1 MPLTPEEEKELASL
15 ESEYARLSGLLN
27 AKEEY
32 VPTGG
37 EFQTPEYGTEAYK
50 GYKQA
55 ELKMTGKVPSLVA
68 EYGPPIAAGIATRG
82 RSALQQAMMPALA
95 AVLGKGFA
103 RKLEGKE
110 VTSPEAL
117 REELAAGIE
126 SAVPPTKGT
135 LAGLR
140 YALGAGAAGLTGAGV
155 RGDINKET
163 VLRDVGVYGGIPTLG
178 GLFFGGTKSA
188 IEGAKSQAIR
198 GQQAAQDI
206 ERIGP
211 GVVPTFGQA
220 LPEYAGLEARISSK
234 AGGRYLTEAM
244 ERQNQAI
251 ADAVEAIAGG
261 PRSETQGMISN
272 ALEAM
277 GVRERTDLLAAADQ
291 VSKAR
296 EALKLVQGGAREQ
309 VVRDTLSKA
318 EKDLEDAITT
328 GFMGRY
334 VMKGGR
340 PEYSGV
346 FEKIKAGK
354 GIESATMQA
363 KKAFSDQAD
372 VLFSDPNIDTAKA
385 GFNILAPAGR
395 SGTSVGDEV
404 AKAFSDSPITAGG
417 QIIKEFTPYFGKLMG
432 VLESR
437 SPASLAELRS
447 IREDL
452 YNAAETQGAA
462 FGTKAQAA
470 LKSIASKITDTIN
483 DQAASVMSPAGAN
496 ALFKANK
503 FYSEFR
509 PKFENYGVESAFMVR
524 GAKPGTTASRMAGE
538 VAEEGLEAPSY
549 TNLIDLFEGLKKQG
563 VAGVPDTAPIRDALR
578 EGLLNQ
584 VITRP
589 GNQVVVN
596 FQKLAE
602 LAGQV
607 ESQSPGALKQLGL
620 GSMDDL
626 NTLIRFKAFRDAE
639 PGIDTIV
646 QAINSRTPIGNA
658 IGVRALQDLKD
669 VADIKSVVNALERKA
684 IGTGG
689 QAGSKEAA
697 EALVQARA
705 NAINEL
711 LIKTDELG
719 KSPRLAALKDVL
731 DPNEMRRFREIVGPK
746 TMNFIENQMIP
757 GFRRIK
763 LAEEAAGQAGST
775 VRGAAEEQA
784 IGSITKAPVIA
795 ATGGSLGPLRA
806 AGNLIYDLYSLKKY
820 DLLSKVL
827 SRSGGATGFR
837 NRAAQLSRL
846 QQLTEGQPATQVIR
860 MLNDYAEGKPLQ

>member
-1 MPLTPEEEKELASL
+1 MALTPEEFQELQDLRALLAEEQIGPAPVRYTPGASPVGGGAAIPTSTTMGM
-15 ESEYARLSGLLN
+15 ETPAEAR
-27 AKEEY
+27 AK
-32 VPTGG
+32 VV
-37 EFQTPEYGTEAYK
+37 EYG
-50 GYKQA
+50 
-55 ELKMTGKVPSLVA
+55 LPL
-68 EYGPPIAAGIATRG
+68 AAGIATRG
-82 RSALQQAMMPALA
+82 RSALQQAMIPALS
-95 AVLGKGFA
+95 AVFGKGFA

-140 YALGAGAAGLTGAGV
+140 YALGTGAAGLTGAGV
-155 RGDINKET
+155 RGDISKDT
-163 VLRDVGVYGGIPTLG
+163 AMRDVAVYGGIPAVTGLALG
-178 GLFFGGTKSA
+178 TGQSFIDKW
-188 IEGAKSQAIR
+188 KNQALR
-198 GQQAAQDI
+198 GQRAAEEI
-206 ERIGP
+206 EKIGP

-220 LPEYAGLEARISSK
+220 LPEYAGLEARVSSQV
-234 AGGRYLTEAM
+234 GRKSLTEAM

-251 ADAVEAIAGG
+251 ADAVEAIGGG

-277 GVRERTDLLAAADQ
+277 GVRERTDLLAAADK

-296 EALKLVQGGAREQ
+296 EALGLVQGGAREQ
-309 VVRDTLSKA
+309 VVQDTLSKA

-334 VMKGGR
+334 TMKGGR

-354 GIESATMQA
+354 GIESATIQA

-417 QIIKEFTPYFGKLMG
+417 QIIKEFTPYFGKLMA
-432 VLESR
+432 VLDSR

-578 EGLLNQ
+578 EGLLDQ

-589 GNQVVVN
+589 GDQVVVN

-626 NTLIRFKAFRDAE
+626 NTLIRFKAFRDAK

-711 LIKTDELG
+711 LIKVDKLG
-719 KSPRLAALKDVL
+719 KSPRLDALSDVL
-731 DPNEMRRFREIVGPK
+731 DPDEMRRYREIVGPT
-746 TMNFIENQMIP
+746 TMNFIENQVIP
-757 GFRRIK
+757 GFKRLEQSRV
-763 LAEEAAGQAGST
+763 AARQAGST
-775 VRGAAEEQA
+775 VTGAAEERVISGAVQA
-784 IGSITKAPVIA
+784 PITAMTKSPVRA
-795 ATGGSLGPLRA
+795 LGDMVGNWLSLV
-806 AGNLIYDLYSLKKY
+806 KY
-820 DLLSKVL
+820 DVMSKIL
-827 SRSGGATGFR
+827 ARSGGATGFR
-837 NRAAQLSRL
+837 NRAAQLNRL
-846 QQLTEGQPATQVIR
+846 QQLTEGQPTTQAVRI
-860 MLNDYAEGKPLQ
+860 LNDYAEGKLLK